1 MANFNGGRLGI
12 QPFYDSDNVQD
23 PFRGVFTEGVRQTGI
38 DMAEGITESRMKEDR
53 LVGEREWST
62 PIAGVEGGSNWGTFG
77 QYKMTPESPSVNESK
92 TWDYYQPELSAED
105 EMAPPPVDPL
115 ENPGGA
121 LAASTSVRAY
131 TGGGVGGVRPKPVPK
146 PGDLAR
152 EAQDQQGKQ
161 VMFDMNKIPAWQD
174 SKAIGQGL
182 LSFGLNLLSGNDLAT
197 SFNQAGGVFEKA
209 YGREKRELWAQDLM
223 EQGFD
228 AHEVQ
233 AWIESGDQK
242 ALSDPMQKKAQQQAY
257 ALGQQQL
264 SNALYEGSDEM
275 RAWKAEREYNKDLQS
290 ARSLELQEMNTLD
303 QMADRREG
311 NAIRREELAMKK
323 AAAQAKAGEDKEKFS
338 AEKHKNTMYYL
349 RGNQGLKNYNKM
361 LEATGGQSYNPQ
373 TLASDFA
380 DAATIE
386 GMFSGNQMMETA
398 ARRANPRLA
407 ELVGA
412 ERAFLAPIL
421 RVESGAAISNMEWKT
436 TGEQFFPRPGDS
448 PQRIQQKEG
457 LRELAVV
464 AQNPN
469 ASKELKQAM
478 EMYST
483 GALPGFRLVN
493 GQAYVS
499 QDGKNWAKVPMHK

>member
-1 MANFNGGRLGI
+1 MAGLRPYEDFGWFDEQGPEMNMGSVISADRMSREPTPAAIPAPQQTEWNSPVVGT
-12 QPFYDSDNVQD
+12 SDGALAKS
-23 PFRGVFTEGVRQTGI
+23 F
-38 DMAEGITESRMKEDR
+38 
-53 LVGEREWST
+53 GEYR
-62 PIAGVEGGSNWGTFG
+62 
-77 QYKMTPESPSVNESK
+77 MTPESPSVTESNH
-92 TWDYYQPELSAED
+92 WNYYQPELGADSP
-105 EMAPPPVDPL
+105 MAPAPVDPITD
-115 ENPGGA
+115 PGTA
-121 LAASTSVRAY
+121 LGSSTAVRAY
-131 TGGGVGGVRPKPVPK
+131 TGGGTGSVRPMPPPK
-146 PGDLAR
+146 PGDLAKQ
-152 EAQDQQGKQ
+152 AQDQQGKQ

-174 SKAIGQGL
+174 SNAINQGL
-182 LSFGLNLLSGNDLAT
+182 LSFGLNLLSGNDWAT
-197 SFNQAGGVFEKA
+197 SFNQAGAHFEKA
-209 YGREKRELWAQDLM
+209 YGREKREIWAQDLV
-223 EQGFD
+223 EQGYD
-228 AHEVQ
+228 AHEIQ

-242 ALSDPMQKKAQQQAY
+242 ALSDPMQKKMQQQQY

-275 RAWKAEREYNKDLQS
+275 RQWKADREYQKDLQS
-290 ARSLELQEMNTLD
+290 ARGLELQEMST
-303 QMADRREG
+303 MANIENQRQSLSLRE
-311 NAIRREELAMKK
+311 REFDLKK
-323 AAAQAKAGEDKEKFS
+323 KVAAAKASGENEKFS

-349 RGNQGLKNYNKM
+349 RGNQGLKNYNSM
-361 LEATGGQSYNPQ
+361 LEAQGGQVYNQQ

-386 GMFSGNQMMETA
+386 GMFSGNQMLETT

-407 ELVGA
+407 EMIGA

-448 PQRIQQKEG
+448 PQRIQQKAQ

-469 ASKELKQAM
+469 ASSELKQAM

-499 QDGKNWAKVPMHK
+499 QDGKSWAKVQMHK

>member
-1 MANFNGGRLGI
+1 MAGLRPYEDFGWFGEQGPAVGMADI
-12 QPFYDSDNVQD
+12 ITQD
-23 PFRGVFTEGVRQTGI
+23 RMNQEQASPAQQTE
-38 DMAEGITESRMKEDR
+38 
-53 LVGEREWST
+53 WNT
-62 PIAGVEGGSNWGTFG
+62 PVAGVEGGSNWATFG
-77 QYKMTPESPSVNESK
+77 QYKMTPESPSVAESR
-92 TWDYYQPELSAED
+92 TWDFYQPEMSADD
-105 EMAPPPVDPL
+105 EMAPPPVDPM
-115 ENPGGA
+115 ENPAGA
-121 LAASTSVRAY
+121 LAASTAVRAY
-131 TGGGVGGVRPKPVPK
+131 KGGGVGNVRPMPVPK
-146 PGDLAR
+146 PGDLAKQ
-152 EAQDQQGKQ
+152 AQDQQGKQ

-174 SKAIGQGL
+174 SKAINQGL
-182 LSFGLNLLSGNDLAT
+182 LSFGLNLLSGNDWAT
-197 SFNQAGGVFEKA
+197 SFNQAGAHFDKA
-209 YGREKRELWAQDLM
+209 YGREKREIWAKDLM

-242 ALSDPMQKKAQQQAY
+242 ALSDPMKKQMQQQQY

-275 RAWKAEREYNKDLQS
+275 RQWKAEREYNKDLQG
-290 ARSLELQEMNTLD
+290 ARSLELQEMSTLSNIAN
-303 QMADRREG
+303 QQATQAM
-311 NAIRREELAMKK
+311 RREELNMKK
-323 AAAQAKAGEDKEKFS
+323 AAAQAKASGDNEKFS

-361 LEATGGQSYNPQ
+361 LETQGGQVYNPQ

-386 GMFSGNQMMETA
+386 GMFSGNQMLETA

-407 ELVGA
+407 EMVGA

-469 ASKELKQAM
+469 ASTELKQAM

-493 GQAYVS
+493 GQAMVS
-499 QDGKNWAKVPMHK
+499 QDGETWYKVPMHK

>member
-1 MANFNGGRLGI
+1 MAGLRPYEDFGWFEEQGPAVGMADI
-12 QPFYDSDNVQD
+12 ITQD
-23 PFRGVFTEGVRQTGI
+23 RMNQEQAPRQT
-38 DMAEGITESRMKEDR
+38 
-53 LVGEREWST
+53 EWNT
-62 PIAGVEGGSNWGTFG
+62 PVAGVEGGSNWATFG
-77 QYKMTPESPSVNESK
+77 QYKMTPDSPSVAESR
-92 TWDYYQPELSAED
+92 TWDFYQPEMQADD
-105 EMAPPPVDPL
+105 EMAPPPVDPTQD
-115 ENPGGA
+115 PAGA
-121 LAASTSVRAY
+121 LAATTAIRAY
-131 TGGGVGGVRPKPVPK
+131 SGGGVGSVRPKPVPK
-146 PGDLAR
+146 PGDLAVK
-152 EAQDQQGKQ
+152 AQDQQGKQ

-174 SKAIGQGL
+174 SKAINQGL
-182 LSFGLNLLSGNDLAT
+182 LSFGLNLLSGNDWAT
-197 SFNQAGGVFEKA
+197 SFNQAGAHFDKA
-209 YGREKRELWAQDLM
+209 YGREKRDIWAKDLM

-233 AWIESGDQK
+233 AWLESGDPK
-242 ALSDPMQKKAQQQAY
+242 ALSDPMKKQMQQQQY

-264 SNALYEGSDEM
+264 SNALYENSDEM
-275 RAWKAEREYNKDLQS
+275 RQWKADREYNKDLQG
-290 ARSLELQEMNTLD
+290 ARSLELQEMSTMANIQNQRANQEIARATLD
-303 QMADRREG
+303 
-311 NAIRREELAMKK
+311 MKK
-323 AAAQAKAGEDKEKFS
+323 QAAAAKASGENEKFS

-349 RGNQGLKNYNKM
+349 RGNQGLKNYNSM
-361 LEATGGQSYNPQ
+361 LESHGGQVYNPQ

-407 ELVGA
+407 EMVGA

-448 PQRIQQKEG
+448 QQRIEQKSQ

-469 ASKELKQAM
+469 ASTELKQTM

-493 GQAYVS
+493 GQAYAS
-499 QDGKNWAKVPMHK
+499 EDGQSWYKVKMHK

>member
-1 MANFNGGRLGI
+1 MAGLRPYEDFGWFEEQGPAVGMADVVTQDRFNKDQAAKSPSG
-12 QPFYDSDNVQD
+12 P
-23 PFRGVFTEGVRQTGI
+23 TE
-38 DMAEGITESRMKEDR
+38 
-53 LVGEREWST
+53 WNT

-77 QYKMTPESPSVNESK
+77 QYRMTPESPSLNESK
-92 TWDYYQPELSAED
+92 TWDYYQPEMSAED

-115 ENPGGA
+115 ENPAGA
-121 LAASTSVRAY
+121 LGASTAVRAY
-131 TGGGVGGVRPKPVPK
+131 TGGGIGAVRPMPPPK
-146 PGDLAR
+146 PGMVAK

-161 VMFDMNKIPAWQD
+161 VMFDMNKIPKWQD
-174 SKAIGQGL
+174 SKAINQGL
-182 LSFGLNLLSGNDLAT
+182 LSFGLNLLSGNDWAT
-197 SFNQAGGVFEKA
+197 SFNQAGAHFDKA
-209 YGREKRELWAQDLM
+209 YGREKREIWAQDLM
-223 EQGFD
+223 EQGYD
-228 AHEVQ
+228 AHEIQ
-233 AWIESGDQK
+233 SWLETGDHK
-242 ALSDPMQKKAQQQAY
+242 ALSDPMQKKMQQQQY

-275 RAWKAEREYNKDLQS
+275 RDWKAQREYHKDLQG
-290 ARSLELQEMNTLD
+290 ARSLELQEMSTMANIQNQRANQEIARATL
-303 QMADRREG
+303 Q
-311 NAIRREELAMKK
+311 MKK
-323 AAAQAKAGEDKEKFS
+323 QAAAANASGDNEKFS

-349 RGNQGLKNYNKM
+349 RGNQGLKNYNNM
-361 LEATGGQSYNPQ
+361 LESNGGQTYNQQ
-373 TLASDFA
+373 TLAGDFA

-386 GMFSGNQMMETA
+386 AMFSGNQVMETG

-407 ELVGA
+407 EMIGA

-448 PQRIQQKEG
+448 PQRIQQKSG

-469 ASKELKQAM
+469 ASSELKQAM